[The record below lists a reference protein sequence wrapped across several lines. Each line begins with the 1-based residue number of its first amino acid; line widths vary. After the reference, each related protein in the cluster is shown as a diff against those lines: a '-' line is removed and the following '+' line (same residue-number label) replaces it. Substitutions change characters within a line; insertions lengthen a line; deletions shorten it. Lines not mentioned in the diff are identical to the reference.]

1 MTARPLYYRK
11 ESSSQTPDVA
21 RMQKESGEIWGGP
34 TRNFM
39 PSHIPKVKA
48 YWGELEQQSPGKKCK
63 GIEFVTAVEP
73 DRGCRPEGVVY
84 WSGPREGV
92 RVEDDY
98 AKIAVTIAFCNQLVD
113 MGELE

>member
-1 MTARPLYYRK
+1 MTANPLYHRK
-11 ESSSQTPDVA
+11 EAPTQTPDVA

-34 TRNFM
+34 ARNFHQ
-39 PSHIPKVKA
+39 SHIPKVKA
-48 YWGELEQQSPGKKCK
+48 YLGELKQQPPDQKCK

-73 DRGCRPEGVVY
+73 DRGSRPEGVIY

-98 AKIAVTIAFCNQLVD
+98 AKIAVTITFCNQL
-113 MGELE
+113 GELE